1 VDRLAQSEA
10 RASEA
15 EKQAQQ
21 KEADLRRK
29 LEELAQAEERA
40 VSAVNDDDHFS
51 RMQASVG
58 EPPHLPADSAAAAR
72 FSQLDE
78 LRCTPLRCI
87 RHESPWALCG
97 SGSCWLASATCTRDD
112 RFPTRYVTTFL
123 PDDLTTAL
131 PVAAGLSV
139 AAAVAVGS
147 VALNAKVGGT
157 PLTHPSPNTSMSR
170 ASLSA
175 QEPAGYGAEVGQA
188 GAAAA
193 AAAAAT
199 RSATRSAAPPPAPPP
214 AGAALRAAE
223 RAARSGA
230 ARPGGSSVR
239 WQRSAP
245 DILFGS
251 LGNLAKE
258 PLGWFKGA
266 SSPLSPMSG
275 NGRGAITRQAASNQ
289 FAGGPGFGAE
299 SAMPG
304 REKEYAA
311 FKDQASNQYAGG
323 PTYAPPP
330 IDAERRNRSPGISN
344 NFYEVSQADFK
355 RPHGMGAGA
364 APGAPEAPPAG
375 FSAQAQHEFGAES
388 PMPGREKEYKAFT
401 DQASNQFSGG
411 PAYTPPPVDAERR
424 NRSPGI
430 SNNFYEVSQADFK
443 RPHGMGAGAAPGA
456 PEAPPEF
463 GAESP
468 MPGREREY
476 EAFKD
481 QASNTIAGGA
491 ASPPPPIDADRKN
504 RSPGISNNFYERSQ
518 ADFKRPHGT

>member
-1 VDRLAQSEA
+1 MH
-10 RASEA
+10 RA
-15 EKQAQQ
+15 
-21 KEADLRRK
+21 
-29 LEELAQAEERA
+29 
-40 VSAVNDDDHFS
+40 
-51 RMQASVG
+51 ASHKTPSTLG
-58 EPPHLPADSAAAAR
+58 SSAAAAR
-72 FSQLDE
+72 VGSSAPLAPTLLFS
-78 LRCTPLRCI
+78 
-87 RHESPWALCG
+87 
-97 SGSCWLASATCTRDD
+97 
-112 RFPTRYVTTFL
+112 PTRYATSFLPDATISL
-123 PDDLTTAL
+123 PDDLTSVL
-131 PVAAGLSV
+131 PIAAGLSV

-147 VALNAKVGGT
+147 VALNVEVGGT
-157 PLTHPSPNTSMSR
+157 PLTYPSPNTQLVRLKEARTCALPTASTGMSST
-170 ASLSA
+170 SLSA

-188 GAAAA
+188 E

-199 RSATRSAAPPPAPPP
+199 RSAATPPAMLPR
-214 AGAALRAAE
+214 GAALRAAE

-230 ARPGGSSVR
+230 ARPGGAPAQ

-245 DILFGS
+245 DSLFGS
-251 LGNLAKE
+251 LGNLAKD
-258 PLGWFKGA
+258 PLGWFNGA
-266 SSPLSPMSG
+266 PSPRSPIPG
-275 NGRGAITRQAASNQ
+275 NGRESVTRQAASNQ
-289 FAGGPGFGAE
+289 FAGRPGFGVE

-355 RPHGMGAGA
+355 RPHGMGAAA
-364 APGAPEAPPAG
+364 APGAPEAPPDG
-375 FSAQAQHEFGAES
+375 FSSQAQAEFGAES
-388 PMPGREKEYKAFT
+388 PMPGREKEYKAFV
-401 DQASNQFSGG
+401 DQASNQYAGG
-411 PAYTPPPVDAERR
+411 PTYAPPPIDAERR

-443 RPHGMGAGAAPGA
+443 RPHGMGAAAAPGA
-456 PEAPPEF
+456 PEAPPAGQAPAEF

-481 QASNTIAGGA
+481 QASNPIAGGA